1 MKEDTFKLKVYRVEL
16 MVKDFDNLGAE
27 GIKDAIEN
35 QRYPNDCICPK
46 VITTEEREVTDYNDN
61 HPLNQNSQSIQE
73 FQRLFS

>member
-35 QRYPNDCICPK
+35 QRYCNSCIYPK
-46 VITTEEREVTDYNDN
+46 VITTEEREVTNYNDN